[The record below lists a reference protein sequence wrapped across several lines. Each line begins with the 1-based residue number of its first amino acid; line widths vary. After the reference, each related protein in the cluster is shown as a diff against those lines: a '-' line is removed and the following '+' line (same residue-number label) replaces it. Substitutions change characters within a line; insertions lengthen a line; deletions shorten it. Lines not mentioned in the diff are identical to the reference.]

1 MLTTVRSFSARDAVT
16 RLRGPAWRAPIVGT
30 RPTDSPA
37 RRQPATRSRIDAAV
51 ATTSGRELATA
62 VADPFVHDREAAGV
76 AVLGIGEGAGLPLR
90 GVAAGRLDD
99 LRPELGELLDE
110 AWLAARA
117 QPEHVLDDEHL
128 AVALDAGANP
138 DGGDPEAP
146 RHAGGQG
153 RRNAFED
160 DREGARGFELAGD
173 GEDPGGNRRV
183 LALDLEAAH
192 PVDALGGEA

>member
-76 AVLGIGEGAGLPLR
+76 AVLGIGEGAGLHLR
-90 GVAAGRLDD
+90 GVAAGPPHGP
-99 LRPELGELLDE
+99 RPPLGALPCPGGVWGP
-110 AWLAARA
+110 APPRQVPGRGAPARRHRGRA
-117 QPEHVLDDEHL
+117 Q
-128 AVALDAGANP
+128 
-138 DGGDPEAP
+138 
-146 RHAGGQG
+146 
-153 RRNAFED
+153 
-160 DREGARGFELAGD
+160 
-173 GEDPGGNRRV
+173 
-183 LALDLEAAH
+183 
-192 PVDALGGEA
+192 